1 MLSRVMMIFVS
12 HTVTYKCQDSPM
24 TKFARRIEA
33 LKKERGL
40 NTSAIESEAGASQ
53 FCRLIR

>member
-1 MLSRVMMIFVS
+1 MMIFVS

-40 NTSAIESEAGASQ
+40 NASAIESEAGASQ